1 MEIQEDSIKS
11 IFEMMKFFFDELI
24 YFQKIDIKN
33 KTTFLNI
40 FNKKSGIKKF
50 FEIYLVYDFP
60 SAFNLL
66 EKIIFSTISEI
77 KSPFYLKLL
86 DYENIID
93 QNDPN
98 NNKKIIN
105 EILKVIIKAINER
118 NDFGEII
125 NNNKE
130 KLLLILYLI
139 ILKEKNIITE
149 FENFI
154 LNFIMVNFDLQS
166 PKIIQLNFFY
176 CIKEEYFY
184 FFESLLNV
192 LFEYLELHNY
202 DNKYLPF
209 INGFLLSSAKS
220 SFFGL
225 NDLKLINNQISEN
238 ILNIKRKSTKQKY
251 FPNIL
256 NSLYFLIYFFSKK
269 NKNIIQDPN
278 KESFINDLIKI
289 FFNNCCQVFEIINRK
304 KIAKKFIIKS
314 NIPNLEI
321 YNYLYNIFTTKD
333 KNELTLNK
341 IENFYK
347 QKCNEIFGVENSN
360 NNLSNSINYY
370 NKPNI
375 SDEITIKSEET
386 LNNNNNHLEN
396 KRQINENNNINEK
409 IKEENFEI
417 NNITDLE
424 PEKKFDLK
432 TLLKK
437 EDIPLIYFNKLVSV
451 KKSNEIT
458 KVLSNPKAEF
468 IWKTFIF
475 SLKDMIF
482 YSKDFVQLSKSF
494 KMFSRD
500 YLLETS
506 SPEENEMHLNYPT
519 KMKNFICNDY
529 YRPFL
534 KPYIKFF
541 KDGIIKLSHNYV
553 PPNKLEKIRN
563 KEDFFEI
570 YFIKY
575 IPINFDKNEQK
586 EIICENISYRGSVL
600 GKIILKQNFL
610 VFIDDYYNLLD
621 KCRANPLF
629 FALAFKDY
637 VNQGNIKSKK
647 ILIFYKDIKEIM
659 IRRFF
664 LKRIGYEIFLK
675 NGRSY
680 LFNFFNSENFN
691 KFQSDISKKG
701 IVIINDLVKNFEKKD
716 FKNKFKRGELS
727 NFQYLLQLNKYTT
740 RTYNDLNQYLVFPT
754 IYINI
759 QKNKKRDLSKAI
771 CLNKDED
778 RIELGKYR
786 ENYRS
791 QGYHFNNHYSTSAF
805 VLYYLVR
812 LVPYTHL
819 LIDFQSLKFDIP
831 ERIFS
836 NYNTYSS
843 GILNSNENREL
854 LPEIFHCFEMCL
866 NINHINVG
874 KFNFS
879 NNLINNFNSNKYKTC
894 IEFIINHRIALEEAN
909 IVPWINNIFGFN
921 QLNETEE
928 SYNVFQ
934 ITSYEQKFEDNN
946 VQKEKSKDKNKNKSD
961 YEIFNEIRLNLAILD
976 LGITPMQLFK
986 SPHPEKII
994 DNNSD
999 INNINNL
1006 NKSSTIKPKSSKNLG
1021 DINNN
1026 NLNINNISKKE
1037 KKLQNDKNKIIKQ
1050 LFSNAKRFNE
1060 KQQSKKYKL
1069 YLNEETMNLFYI
1081 YKNQISIIN
1090 IYSTDPSPKIKYP
1103 INLNLSNNLVTLESE
1118 FYDNPSNNILIELMP
1133 GYYCIC
1139 RNENKTLK
1147 FMNFTQKF
1155 EASFLW
1161 TSVITSIELYS
1172 HKIDSKFSGSDNSF
1186 LIFFGDEEGYSGMF
1200 KLECEYLNRNNEI
1213 KIKEIKI
1220 LKKIKIHENCINILH
1235 YEERLNII
1243 VSSSLNGDIAIN
1255 NAYSLEILNI
1265 IKIGKNFLI
1274 NDIKISLY
1282 DLLYV
1287 ESYNNENK
1295 NYYLMCYTLNGIK
1308 ATEFNIKTKIVN
1320 FIINKNI
1327 YVFYENK
1334 IIDKFYMYDFKTYYK
1349 NDENDNLIDA
1359 KTEKFKNKFNKII
1372 HCKYSKKLQKVIKIL
1387 DNNILEFEDFCFAK
1401 K

>member
-1 MEIQEDSIKS
+1 
-11 IFEMMKFFFDELI
+11 
-24 YFQKIDIKN
+24 
-33 KTTFLNI
+33 
-40 FNKKSGIKKF
+40 
-50 FEIYLVYDFP
+50 
-60 SAFNLL
+60 
-66 EKIIFSTISEI
+66 
-77 KSPFYLKLL
+77 
-86 DYENIID
+86 
-93 QNDPN
+93 
-98 NNKKIIN
+98 
-105 EILKVIIKAINER
+105 
-118 NDFGEII
+118 
-125 NNNKE
+125 
-130 KLLLILYLI
+130 
-139 ILKEKNIITE
+139 
-149 FENFI
+149 
-154 LNFIMVNFDLQS
+154 
-166 PKIIQLNFFY
+166 
-176 CIKEEYFY
+176 
-184 FFESLLNV
+184 
-192 LFEYLELHNY
+192 
-202 DNKYLPF
+202 
-209 INGFLLSSAKS
+209 
-220 SFFGL
+220 
-225 NDLKLINNQISEN
+225 
-238 ILNIKRKSTKQKY
+238 
-251 FPNIL
+251 
-256 NSLYFLIYFFSKK
+256 
-269 NKNIIQDPN
+269 
-278 KESFINDLIKI
+278 
-289 FFNNCCQVFEIINRK
+289 
-304 KIAKKFIIKS
+304 
-314 NIPNLEI
+314 
-321 YNYLYNIFTTKD
+321 
-333 KNELTLNK
+333 
-341 IENFYK
+341 
-347 QKCNEIFGVENSN
+347 
-360 NNLSNSINYY
+360 
-370 NKPNI
+370 
-375 SDEITIKSEET
+375 
-386 LNNNNNHLEN
+386 
-396 KRQINENNNINEK
+396 
-409 IKEENFEI
+409 
-417 NNITDLE
+417 
-424 PEKKFDLK
+424 
-432 TLLKK
+432 
-437 EDIPLIYFNKLVSV
+437 
-451 KKSNEIT
+451 
-458 KVLSNPKAEF
+458 
-468 IWKTFIF
+468 
-475 SLKDMIF
+475 MIF
-482 YSKDFVQLSKSF
+482 YNKDFVQLTKSF

-786 ENYRS
+786 ENFRS

-934 ITSYEQKFEDNN
+934 LTSYEQKFEDNN
-946 VQKEKSKDKNKNKSD
+946 IQKEKSKDKNKSD

-994 DNNSD
+994 ANNND

-1006 NKSSTIKPKSSKNLG
+1006 NKNSSIKPKSSKNLG
-1021 DINNN
+1021 DINN
-1026 NLNINNISKKE
+1026 K
-1037 KKLQNDKNKIIKQ
+1037 KII
-1050 LFSNAKRFNE
+1050 E
-1060 KQQSKKYKL
+1060 
-1069 YLNEETMNLFYI
+1069 
-1081 YKNQISIIN
+1081 
-1090 IYSTDPSPKIKYP
+1090 
-1103 INLNLSNNLVTLESE
+1103 
-1118 FYDNPSNNILIELMP
+1118 
-1133 GYYCIC
+1133 
-1139 RNENKTLK
+1139 
-1147 FMNFTQKF
+1147 
-1155 EASFLW
+1155 
-1161 TSVITSIELYS
+1161 
-1172 HKIDSKFSGSDNSF
+1172 
-1186 LIFFGDEEGYSGMF
+1186 
-1200 KLECEYLNRNNEI
+1200 
-1213 KIKEIKI
+1213 
-1220 LKKIKIHENCINILH
+1220 
-1235 YEERLNII
+1235 
-1243 VSSSLNGDIAIN
+1243 
-1255 NAYSLEILNI
+1255 
-1265 IKIGKNFLI
+1265 
-1274 NDIKISLY
+1274 
-1282 DLLYV
+1282 
-1287 ESYNNENK
+1287 
-1295 NYYLMCYTLNGIK
+1295 
-1308 ATEFNIKTKIVN
+1308 
-1320 FIINKNI
+1320 
-1327 YVFYENK
+1327 
-1334 IIDKFYMYDFKTYYK
+1334 
-1349 NDENDNLIDA
+1349 
-1359 KTEKFKNKFNKII
+1359 
-1372 HCKYSKKLQKVIKIL
+1372 
-1387 DNNILEFEDFCFAK
+1387 
-1401 K
+1401 